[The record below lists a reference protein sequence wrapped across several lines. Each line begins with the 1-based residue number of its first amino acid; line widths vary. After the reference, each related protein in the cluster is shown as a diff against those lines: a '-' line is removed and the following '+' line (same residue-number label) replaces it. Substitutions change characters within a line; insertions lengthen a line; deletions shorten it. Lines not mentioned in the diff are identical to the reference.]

1 MMKNKLFW
9 LFIWGITFGY
19 IESSIVVYLRELYYP
34 NGFSFPI
41 IFADATVAITEIIR
55 ELATLIIIAA
65 TAVISY
71 PDYKRRFAVYVF
83 IFGVWDIFYYV
94 FLKIILNWPENL
106 FTWDILFLIP
116 LPWVGPVW
124 APLLV
129 SLGLIAAGILI
140 LKKEEDGEVIE
151 LDKKFW
157 IVQILCG
164 VIIIIS
170 FIIPGLTVLEQS
182 IPFHYPW
189 YLFFIGFISGLLL
202 FIKYLK
208 RIN

>member
-1 MMKNKLFW
+1 MKNKLFW